1 MPSGWS
7 VIRLGEVGSTNDLA
21 KQHALN
27 PVDPPTSPLVFRADR
42 QTRGR
47 GRGANNWW
55 SDSGSLTFSVLLD
68 PLAFGLEDR
77 HTPLSSLAT
86 AVAVIETVEP
96 WVDRGSVALRWPNDV
111 EIDYRKI
118 AGILPEQINGPF
130 GPRLIIGIGLN
141 VRSRLDDAP
150 DEVRRMAAS
159 LAEFADPP
167 PTADDQ
173 EAIFAALLGGL
184 EHALALLSRDDPGL
198 ARRWT
203 ELDQLR
209 GLPVRVDLG
218 AEVVS
223 GIGCGIGPDG
233 GLRVE
238 IASGERILYGG
249 RVLREG

>member
-1 MPSGWS
+1 MTIPWP
-7 VIRLGEVGSTNDLA
+7 VVRLDEVESTNDLA
-21 KQHALN
+21 RQLALA
-27 PVDPPTSPLVFRADR
+27 PDSPSPCPIVLRADR

-47 GRGANNWW
+47 GRGMNSWW
-55 SDSGSLTFSVLLD
+55 SDEGSLTFSVLLD
-68 PLAFGLEDR
+68 PVAIGLEDR

-86 AVAVIETVEP
+86 ALAVVDAIAPRVAS
-96 WVDRGSVALRWPNDV
+96 GSIRIRWPNDV
-111 EIDYRKI
+111 EIDGRKVC
-118 AGILPEQINGPF
+118 GILPERVNSPA